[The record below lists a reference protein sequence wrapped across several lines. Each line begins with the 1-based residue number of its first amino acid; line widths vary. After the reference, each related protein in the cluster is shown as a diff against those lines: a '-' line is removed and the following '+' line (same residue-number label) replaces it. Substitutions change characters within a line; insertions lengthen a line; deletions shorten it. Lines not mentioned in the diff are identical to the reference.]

1 MCTRVFDDISKDI
14 RLLEASL
21 HTVNRCR
28 STEIS
33 LSLSTDGVAFTGR
46 SLLIV
51 KR

>member
-1 MCTRVFDDISKDI
+1 MCILVLMTFLKI

-21 HTVNRCR
+21 HTVNRRR

-33 LSLSTDGVAFTGR
+33 LSLSTDGVAFTGWR
-46 SLLIV
+46 LLIV